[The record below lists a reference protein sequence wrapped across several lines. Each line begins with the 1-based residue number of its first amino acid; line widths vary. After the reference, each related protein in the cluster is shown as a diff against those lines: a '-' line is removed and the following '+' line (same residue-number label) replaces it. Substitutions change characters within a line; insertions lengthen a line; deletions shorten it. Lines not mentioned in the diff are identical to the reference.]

1 MTTLQK
7 LVGDDADVLANRNFQ
22 LLLLA
27 SLSSPLGASVVSPIL
42 TELAGPFGISNT
54 RAGLLMAA
62 FTAPAIVCIPLVGV
76 LSDRYGR
83 KPILSAGLVLF
94 GAAGLAVPLATRVP
108 AAVPVSDFRVALG
121 LRLLQGVG
129 YTGIAPILITAVG
142 DIFDGDAEATAQGLR
157 FTTVGVSLTV
167 FPLLSGLLVAVAWQF
182 PFALYAIALP
192 TAVAV
197 WFLFSE
203 PTTAETEAR
212 GDVRALLA
220 RIRKPSVAATLVGR
234 AVPGFLWFAFL
245 TFNSVVIVEVL
256 GGTPGEAGALVAVAS
271 VASAV
276 ATTQVGRL
284 TARFG
289 ATIPTF
295 AGLALSGGGLT
306 LVAIAPSVPVALVGG
321 ALIGGGFSVAI
332 TLYRTA
338 ITGLGEQAIRGGLV
352 SVGESVGRVGSTT
365 APIVTGAAVT
375 FLRPPDGTVT
385 GEAVRTVLIGTAVAC
400 VAVGGLLLVVG
411 EMETDAEGGD
421 TDEGPDSETGEA
433 DTEPEV

>member
-1 MTTLQK
+1 MQK

-108 AAVPVSDFRVALG
+108 AAIPLSDFRVALG
-121 LRLLQGVG
+121 LRLLQGIG

-157 FTTVGVSLTV
+157 FTTVGVSLTA
-167 FPLLSGLLVAVAWQF
+167 FPLLSGLLVAFAWQF

-197 WFLFSE
+197 WLLFSE

-220 RIRKPSVAATLVGR
+220 RIRKPSVAATLIGR

-295 AGLALSGGGLT
+295 AGLTLSGAGLS
-306 LVAIAPSVPVALVGG
+306 LVAVAPSVPVALAGG

-365 APIVTGAAVT
+365 APIVTGAAVA
-375 FLRPPDGTVT
+375 FLRPPDGAVT

-411 EMETDAEGGD
+411 EMETDAASGDSSGGSD
-421 TDEGPDSETGEA
+421 GETGEP

>member
-1 MTTLQK
+1 LLKK
-7 LVGDDADVLANRNFQ
+7 LVGDDADVLADCNFQ

-42 TELAGPFGISNT
+42 TELAGPFGVSNT

-83 KPILSAGLVLF
+83 KPVLAAGLALF
-94 GAAGLAVPLATRVP
+94 GAAGLAVPLSANLP
-108 AAVPVSDFRVALG
+108 DAIPLSEFRAALG

-129 YTGIAPILITAVG
+129 YTGIAPVLITATG

-167 FPLLSGLLVAVAWQF
+167 FPLLSGLLVAFAWQF
-182 PFALYAIALP
+182 PFALYAVALP

-197 WFLFSE
+197 LLWFTE
-203 PTTAETEAR
+203 PTSADGDSR
-212 GDVRALLA
+212 GDVRALLV
-220 RIRKPSVAATLVGR
+220 RITEPAVAATLLGR
-234 AVPGFLWFAFL
+234 AIPGFLWFAFL
-245 TFNSVVIVEVL
+245 TYNSVVIVEVL

-271 VASAV
+271 ATSAV
-276 ATTQVGRL
+276 ATTQVGRV

-289 ATIPTF
+289 AVGPTF
-295 AGLALSGGGLT
+295 AGLVVAGAGLA
-306 LVAIAPSVPVALVGG
+306 LVAVAPAVPVALAGG

-338 ITGLGEQAIRGGLV
+338 ITGLAGEQLRGGLV

-365 APIVTGAAVT
+365 APILTGAAVA
-375 FLRPPDGTVT
+375 FLRPAGVETAT
-385 GEAVRTVLIGTAVAC
+385 GEAVTPVLIGTAVAC

-411 EMETDAEGGD
+411 EMSTEG
-421 TDEGPDSETGEA
+421 
-433 DTEPEV
+433 